1 MSDEVD
7 FVAYSPTALAEAAGR
22 AFSVYRAVE
31 LVEEGTT
38 VENVLV
44 IAEAIFKFIM
54 PDGWDKDKPK
64 ARQRLQV
71 VKNDT

>member
-44 IAEAIFKFIM
+44 IAEAIFKF
-54 PDGWDKDKPK
+54 
-64 ARQRLQV
+64 R
-71 VKNDT
+71 T